1 MHPKDHAWPGG
12 HAWLEGAN
20 FIFSASKGRSREDY
34 SQTPLIRTSLLPAFS
49 VLTENIQ
56 KKIWSLKNTFICMFQ
71 DDHILALMWTKIGGD
86 LIWHMD
92 EKAPLSS
99 QNSDIYYDWRSL
111 NETWRQFSLRLFSG
125 LLSVNPWWK
134 KNEWLACSLSAGNR
148 KFFLKNFYHIWP
160 YLNSV
165 T

>member
-1 MHPKDHAWPGG
+1 
-12 HAWLEGAN
+12 
-20 FIFSASKGRSREDY
+20 
-34 SQTPLIRTSLLPAFS
+34 
-49 VLTENIQ
+49 
-56 KKIWSLKNTFICMFQ
+56 MFQ

-134 KNEWLACSLSAGNR
+134 KNGLLAACQQEIET
-148 KFFLKNFYHIWP
+148 FFWKISTISDLI
-160 YLNSV
+160 
-165 T
+165 